1 VTLLI
6 AMLPVYLM
14 GNLHCLGMCGPVA
27 MLIGTSPYR
36 GYYLLGRLISFTL
49 AGTLAGAFGYVLASL
64 LQPYHLSALI
74 SIGFGLSMVV
84 IGVALF
90 MGKNLILPGMQA
102 VESKM
107 GALLQ
112 QKGPLALF
120 AFGFLTIA
128 LPCGQTLLVYSA
140 CALSGSIEVGTI
152 NGLAFALLTTPALVL
167 AMQARRFV
175 QSANRFYRPVVGGLA
190 LLVGTGAIVRGLIN
204 AGVFE

>member
-1 VTLLI
+1 MTLLV
-6 AMLPVYLM
+6 AMLPVYIM

-27 MLIGTSPYR
+27 MLIAASPYR
-36 GYYLLGRLISFTL
+36 GYYLLGRLFSFTL

-74 SIGFGLSMVV
+74 SIGFGLSMAL
-84 IGVALF
+84 IGVAILF
-90 MGKNLILPGMQA
+90 GKSLILPGMHSI
-102 VESKM
+102 ERKM
-107 GALLQ
+107 GGLLH
-112 QKGPLALF
+112 QKGAFSLF

-140 CALSGSIEVGTI
+140 CALSGSIETGTI
-152 NGLAFALLTTPALVL
+152 NGLAFAVLTTPALIL

-175 QSANRFYRPVVGGLA
+175 KSADRFYRPIVGGLA
-190 LLVGTGAIVRGLIN
+190 LFVGTGAIVRGLIN